1 MIIDTK
7 GNAVLERCLTE
18 YNQLPPDERLMMSH
32 FELAE
37 ATDLHNSE
45 AWLFFLSDPDVKR
58 SRQQEIMVYKES
70 QTNKLIDRITEND
83 KSAGMA
89 QLISTLTKDDTSNK
103 EKDGNIC
110 IYCYVPPNNRQKLAN
125 NVQELDHDIF
135 QDGDVDA

>member
-7 GNAVLERCLTE
+7 GNPVLERCLTE

-45 AWLFFLSDPDVKR
+45 AWLLFLSDPDVKR
-58 SRQQEIMVYKES
+58 SRQQEISVYKES

-89 QLISTLTKDDTSNK
+89 QLIGTLTKEDNK
-103 EKDGNIC
+103 DKDRDGSIC
-110 IYCYVPPNNRQKLAN
+110 IYSYVPLNDRQKLAS
-125 NVQELDHDIF
+125 NVNELDHDIF
-135 QDGDVDA
+135 QDGDDNA